1 MLWASGWGEL
11 VMRGQN
17 KRMGFGFRFL
27 KPESSYSRAVEG
39 LQIGSEY
46 D

>member
-1 MLWASGWGEL
+1 MWGGGEL

-17 KRMGFGFRFL
+17 KRMGFGFCFL
-27 KPESSYSRAVEG
+27 IPESSYSRAGER

>member
-1 MLWASGWGEL
+1 MRGGGEL

-17 KRMGFGFRFL
+17 KRMTFCCYFL
-27 KPESSYSRAVEG
+27 IPESSYSRAVEG